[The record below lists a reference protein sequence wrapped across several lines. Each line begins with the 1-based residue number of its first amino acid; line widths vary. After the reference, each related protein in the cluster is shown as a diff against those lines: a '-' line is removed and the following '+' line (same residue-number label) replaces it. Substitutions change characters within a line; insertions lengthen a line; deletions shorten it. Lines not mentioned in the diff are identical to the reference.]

1 MSWQWGLA
9 VGADYGSWQWE
20 LISDIIGGIVTLGS
34 HTVAVAM
41 PGSQARVQPN
51 KVKLSKNG
59 PHVRAMDLGP
69 KTMEGSCAF
78 HPVMI

>member
-1 MSWQWGLA
+1 M
-9 VGADYGSWQWE
+9 
-20 LISDIIGGIVTLGS
+20 TLGS

-41 PGSQARVQPN
+41 RGSLARGQRLPN

-69 KTMEGSCAF
+69 KIRNTGKMEMAPYAYPTS
-78 HPVMI
+78 

>member
-1 MSWQWGLA
+1 M
-9 VGADYGSWQWE
+9 
-20 LISDIIGGIVTLGS
+20 TLGS

-69 KTMEGSCAF
+69 KTRMLNARGVSSF
-78 HPVMI
+78 ND

>member
-1 MSWQWGLA
+1 M
-9 VGADYGSWQWE
+9 GADYGSWQWE

-41 PGSQARVQPN
+41 PGSLARVQPN

-69 KTMEGSCAF
+69 KRIPNRVPHGFTARSWFC
-78 HPVMI
+78 V